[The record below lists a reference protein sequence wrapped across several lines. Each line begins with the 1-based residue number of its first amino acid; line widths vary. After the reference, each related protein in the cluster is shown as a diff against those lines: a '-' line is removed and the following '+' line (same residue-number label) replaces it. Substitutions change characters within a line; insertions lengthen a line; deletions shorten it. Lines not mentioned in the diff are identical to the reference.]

1 MMDDP
6 FSFESTKFKC
16 SFRRLLYLH
25 KLVGDAL
32 DSVVVAEFRMSLL
45 KLVSSDLF
53 RGSNKGVDAE
63 DATTPI
69 DLFLFSDKLV
79 EQEVSFNSMFGGE
92 LEVEGSL
99 ADDENETPPPIELV
113 SIVELELELEVEWV

>member
-1 MMDDP
+1 
-6 FSFESTKFKC
+6 
-16 SFRRLLYLH
+16 
-25 KLVGDAL
+25 L
-32 DSVVVAEFRMSLL
+32 DSVVLAEFRISLL

-63 DATTPI
+63 DATTI

-79 EQEVSFNSMFGGE
+79 EHEASFGSIFGGE

-99 ADDENETPPPIELV
+99 AEEVDKTSSPLELISV
-113 SIVELELELEVEWV
+113 RKFELELEHEWIEFAFRTVLLEDSTGVVKTSG

>member
-1 MMDDP
+1 
-6 FSFESTKFKC
+6 
-16 SFRRLLYLH
+16 
-25 KLVGDAL
+25 VGDAL
-32 DSVVVAEFRMSLL
+32 NSVVVAEFKMSLL

-63 DATTPI
+63 DATPI

-79 EQEVSFNSMFGGE
+79 EQEALFGSMFGGE

-99 ADDENETPPPIELV
+99 AEEVDKTPSPLELV
-113 SIVELELELEVEWV
+113 TVIELELELEVEWIEFAFRTVLTEDSEDSLCTTC

>member
-1 MMDDP
+1 
-6 FSFESTKFKC
+6 
-16 SFRRLLYLH
+16 
-25 KLVGDAL
+25 VGDAL

-63 DATTPI
+63 DATPN
-69 DLFLFSDKLV
+69 DLFLSSDKLV
-79 EQEVSFNSMFGGE
+79 EQEASFGSMFGGE

>member
-1 MMDDP
+1 
-6 FSFESTKFKC
+6 
-16 SFRRLLYLH
+16 
-25 KLVGDAL
+25 L

-63 DATTPI
+63 DATPN
-69 DLFLFSDKLV
+69 DLFLSSDKLV
-79 EQEVSFNSMFGGE
+79 EQEASFGSMFGGE

-99 ADDENETPPPIELV
+99 ADEVDKTTSPLELV
-113 SIVELELELEVEWV
+113 SIIDLKLELELELEVEWIELAFRTVHLIDSEDSV